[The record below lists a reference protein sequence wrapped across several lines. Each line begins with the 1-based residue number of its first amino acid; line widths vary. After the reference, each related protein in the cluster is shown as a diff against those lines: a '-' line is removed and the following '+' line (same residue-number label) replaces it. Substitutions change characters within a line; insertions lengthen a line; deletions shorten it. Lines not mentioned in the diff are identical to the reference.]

1 MKKKLMSL
9 YVLVGF
15 CASCSSTKNPVDG
28 PVCVVNRDIVGFSC
42 GNDQIEDVSK
52 RIYTQRL
59 YDVHDW
65 VCYPPET
72 NEELIKKAI
81 KGSK

>member
-1 MKKKLMSL
+1 M
-9 YVLVGF
+9 
-15 CASCSSTKNPVDG
+15 
-28 PVCVVNRDIVGFSC
+28 CVVNRDIVGFSC
-42 GNDQIEDVSK
+42 GDSTEPDINK

-59 YDVHDW
+59 FDVHDW

-72 NEELIKKAI
+72 NESLIKKAI